1 MASQNSRAGWGWTS
15 VFLLIALLVM
25 TSDQL
30 TKIWIRLHLS
40 VGETLFSI
48 GLFRIDYI
56 RNTGAAF
63 GIFQGN
69 TNILSVLSLIGSIV
83 ILVYAL
89 VFEPRQHFLTP
100 PRWIALGLIL
110 GGTVGNLIDRV
121 RLHYVTDFIDFTYWP
136 SFNVADASVT
146 IGVILFAYTLLSLA
160 GEKPH
165 GHA

>member
-15 VFLLIALLVM
+15 VFLLIALFVLIA
-25 TSDQL
+25 DQL

-40 VGETLFSI
+40 PGESAFSL
-48 GLFRIDYI
+48 GFFRIDYV

-63 GIFQGN
+63 GIFQGY
-69 TNILSVLSLIGSIV
+69 TEVLTVLSIIGSLV

-89 VFEPRQHFLTP
+89 AIEPRRSFLTP

-110 GGTVGNLIDRV
+110 GGTVGNLIDRM

-136 SFNVADASVT
+136 SFNIADASVT

-165 GHA
+165 GQT